1 MGWGRGGAA
10 PCAILG
16 RVDRCCEVRSVP
28 EKQRRTLRVVLW
40 VNVAMFVVEVIGGM
54 VAQSTAL
61 LADSVDM
68 LGDALVYGFSLY
80 AVARG
85 STIQARAA
93 LLKGGIMAAFGV
105 GVVTQVVVKLLR
117 GVVPSAELMGG
128 IGGLALAANL
138 ACLALLYAHRRDD
151 INMRSSWLCS
161 LNDVAANVGVM
172 VAATAVRL
180 TGSGW
185 PDIAVGLL
193 IATMFGTSA
202 VSVLRNALAPAVRVH
217 R

>member
-1 MGWGRGGAA
+1 MRG
-10 PCAILG
+10 
-16 RVDRCCEVRSVP
+16 CCQVERVP
-28 EKQRRTLRVVLW
+28 ERQRRVLLAVLW
-40 VNVAMFVVEVIGGM
+40 INVAMFVVEAVSGVM
-54 VAQSTAL
+54 AQSTAL

-68 LGDALVYGFSLY
+68 LGDALVYAFSLY
-80 AVARG
+80 AVTG
-85 STIQARAA
+85 GPVIQARAA

-105 GVVTQVVVKLLR
+105 GVGTQVVVKLIR

-128 IGGLALAANL
+128 IGTLALAANL
-138 ACLALLYAHRRDD
+138 ACLALLHAHRRDD

-172 VAATAVRL
+172 VAAAAVGL

-185 PDIAVGLL
+185 PDIVVGLL
-193 IATMFGTSA
+193 IAAMFGTSA
-202 VSVLRNALAPAVRVH
+202 VSVLKGALVPAARLH